1 MQGNSAIDK
10 QNDPKLSLKQSSKTC
25 GGIFHT
31 LYYNIIIERVP
42 EKKAT
47 SDFVIN
53 YRVPDSFSPI
63 FVWYLLVNSTCK
75 GKNFALRKKNTFVAL
90 VHASPQYY
98 YVHRFL
104 YEKR

>member
-1 MQGNSAIDK
+1 MAYKPGEKGGGENQVRSA
-10 QNDPKLSLKQSSKTC
+10 QSSKTC

-53 YRVPDSFSPI
+53 YWVPDSFPPI
-63 FVWYLLVNSTCK
+63 FVWYLPLNSACK
-75 GKNFALRKKNTFVAL
+75 GKILHYVEKKKICSLSPHILSILLCTQIFV
-90 VHASPQYY
+90 
-98 YVHRFL
+98 
-104 YEKR
+104 

>member
-10 QNDPKLSLKQSSKTC
+10 QNDPILSSKQSSKTC

-47 SDFVIN
+47 TDFVIN
-53 YRVPDSFSPI
+53 YRVADSFSPI
-63 FVWYLLVNSTCK
+63 
-75 GKNFALRKKNTFVAL
+75 TFVAL
-90 VHASPQYY
+90 SPRTPSILLCTQIF
-98 YVHRFL
+98 V
-104 YEKR
+104 

>member
-42 EKKAT
+42 EK
-47 SDFVIN
+47 
-53 YRVPDSFSPI
+53 R
-63 FVWYLLVNSTCK
+63 
-75 GKNFALRKKNTFVAL
+75 
-90 VHASPQYY
+90 PQ
-98 YVHRFL
+98 VTL
-104 YEKR
+104 

>member
-10 QNDPKLSLKQSSKTC
+10 QNDPILSSKQSSKTC

-47 SDFVIN
+47 TDFAIN
-53 YRVPDSFSPI
+53 YRVADSFSPI
-63 FVWYLLVNSTCK
+63 
-75 GKNFALRKKNTFVAL
+75 TFVAL
-90 VHASPQYY
+90 VHAPPQYY

-104 YEKR
+104 YKKR

>member
-10 QNDPKLSLKQSSKTC
+10 QNDPILSSKQSSKTC

-47 SDFVIN
+47 TDFVIN
-53 YRVPDSFSPI
+53 YRVADSFSPI
-63 FVWYLLVNSTCK
+63 FVWYLPVNSTCK
-75 GKNFALRKKNTFVAL
+75 GKILHYVKKKTHL
-90 VHASPQYY
+90 
-98 YVHRFL
+98 
-104 YEKR
+104 

>member
-42 EKKAT
+42 EKRPQVT
-47 SDFVIN
+47 LWLTTEYQIPFLQSLSGTCLWI
-53 YRVPDSFSPI
+53 P
-63 FVWYLLVNSTCK
+63 LVK
-75 GKNFALRKKNTFVAL
+75 
-90 VHASPQYY
+90 
-98 YVHRFL
+98 
-104 YEKR
+104 EKFCIT

>member
-42 EKKAT
+42 DKKDT

-75 GKNFALRKKNTFVAL
+75 GKILHYVKKKKHL
-90 VHASPQYY
+90 
-98 YVHRFL
+98 
-104 YEKR
+104 